1 MIGKVYIDNK
11 DTSDI
16 YATYGLSLIEE
27 SYPSL
32 IQWPRL
38 KKVEVVSWQEH
49 SGTEPDLSNPVLDSR
64 ECTLRFAG
72 TTTRAKV
79 DAFLAI
85 FSTGGAYHTFT
96 TAIGRTYRLRLVKGA
111 PPRWVG
117 SMCIIDLRFADDF
130 PLSNYTYEAPTSTIA
145 ASDDYLLDGVKFSDY
160 GVRIL
165 EDSSAQL
172 TQTPATKVNLV
183 RSFASKAGVEY
194 DSTNVTYDGYNARL
208 SCLMRAATLDELWQN
223 YDALLYDIT
232 RPEARYITGK
242 NEGKIFPCYY
252 DSSRVSSFYP
262 DGKIWMEF
270 DIAVNVFDTPTNI

>member
-1 MIGKVYIDNK
+1 MIGKVNID
-11 DTSDI
+11 SLDI
-16 YATYGLSLIEE
+16 YATYGLSLIEG

-38 KKVEVVSWQEH
+38 KKVDVVSWQEH

-85 FSTGGAYHTFT
+85 FSMGGAYHTFT
-96 TAIGRTYRLRLVKGA
+96 TAIGRYRLRLVNGT
-111 PPRWVG
+111 PPRWVD
-117 SMCIIDLRFADDF
+117 SLCIIDLRFADDF
-130 PLSNYTYEAPTSTIA
+130 PLSNYTYAAPSSTIA

-165 EDSSAQL
+165 EGSSAQL
-172 TQTPATKVNLV
+172 TQTPATKGNLV

-194 DSTNVTYDGYNARL
+194 DQTNVTYDSYNARL
-208 SCLMRAATLDELWQN
+208 SCLMRADTLHELWLN
-223 YDALLYDIT
+223 SNALLYDLT

-262 DGKIWMEF
+262 EGKIWLEF